1 MDLYLTGRVVAYR
14 ERAKDN
20 GTDSLIEKACSRIK
34 STLGKP
40 QACTTTAAVGH
51 PEPAREGWIEDWMNP
66 GRERTTSEQD
76 KRNIGRALRVRWK
89 ERWEAAQRSRAEAV
103 PQPPC
108 GKVLTLHQNLHKAE
122 SSLLVQLRTGKIGL
136 KDFLHKIGVP
146 DVTSAACA
154 CGHERETPEH
164 VTIFC
169 PLYQGTREQL
179 RINGRLD
186 FGALLTKV
194 EGVKKVT
201 RWWLRRRILGQFRLA
216 DDLID

>member
-1 MDLYLTGRVVAYR
+1 M
-14 ERAKDN
+14 
-20 GTDSLIEKACSRIK
+20 
-34 STLGKP
+34 
-40 QACTTTAAVGH
+40 
-51 PEPAREGWIEDWMNP
+51 
-66 GRERTTSEQD
+66 
-76 KRNIGRALRVRWK
+76 
-89 ERWEAAQRSRAEAV
+89 

-186 FGALLTKV
+186 FEALLTKV